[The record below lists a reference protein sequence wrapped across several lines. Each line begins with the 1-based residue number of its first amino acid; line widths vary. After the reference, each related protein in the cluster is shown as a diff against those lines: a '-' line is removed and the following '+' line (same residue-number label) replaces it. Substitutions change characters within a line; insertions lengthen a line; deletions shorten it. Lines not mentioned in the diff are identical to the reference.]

1 MLLEF
6 TCNGRPVRL
15 EADGSMRA
23 LDLLRDLLG
32 LTGTKEGCGR
42 GECGACTI
50 LLDGRPVNACLLYA
64 AKLQGRA
71 VLTVEGLAA
80 AGAAGA
86 GHGPAAITAGAS
98 GALHPLQEAF
108 LEEGAVQCG
117 YCTPGMLLSA
127 KALLDR
133 VPRPAVSEIE
143 EALSG
148 NLCRCTGYAK
158 IVKAVQRA
166 AEALDRGDRGA
177 GQ

>member
-15 EADGSMRA
+15 EAEGCLRA

-50 LLDGRPVNACLLYA
+50 LLDGSPVNACLLYA

-71 VLTVEGLAA
+71 VLTVEGLA
-80 AGAAGA
+80 
-86 GHGPAAITAGAS
+86 S
-98 GALHPLQEAF
+98 GGEGLHPLQEAF

-133 VPRPAVSEIE
+133 VPRPAEPEIE

-158 IVKAVQRA
+158 IVKAVLRA
-166 AEALDRGDRGA
+166 AEALDRERAGA
-177 GQ
+177 GR